1 MEYDSPWM
9 EPDGSC
15 LEKEGNIV
23 RRAIVSV
30 GVFMLLAIQ
39 VPQTG
44 YAAWVRE
51 KTLSLSDV
59 FTTETANPNGTNSYP
74 VDISPEGVVALAAFL
89 ATDPQGVDRVSIVKV
104 ENVRSASPVF
114 STIPGSTITT
124 VDPGRGYTGIVF
136 DASGNLYADYDAGTL
151 RINECSMR
159 KLKADFSGLDTAFGT
174 NGIISPVTEGLDRR
188 VTGIDVDPGYSGTL
202 EQVAAVALFS
212 GLTIAR
218 NFSDGSAGISVIFY
232 KAGLYETYMRSIAFN
247 PSTGSFY
254 MRAKNDVIFVPRTGD
269 DTIDLDG
276 EVILIAHTTDD
287 PYGLVGEDIEFVPHS
302 PKVANSPQIIFN
314 DTLDNTVLVYSIDGS
329 ALYQTI
335 TGTENGGEAFTGPE
349 LGLAEGE
356 DPATGDHLL
365 LINDYE
371 GKKLYIYTSEIPR
384 SAHAWELYY

>member
-1 MEYDSPWM
+1 M
-9 EPDGSC
+9 
-15 LEKEGNIV
+15 
-23 RRAIVSV
+23 RRAIVCV
-30 GVFMLLAIQ
+30 GVFMLLALH
-39 VPQTG
+39 VPQSG
-44 YAAWVRE
+44 YAVWVRE

-74 VDISPEGVVALAAFL
+74 VDISLDGVVALAGFL
-89 ATDPQGVDRVSIVKV
+89 ATDPQGVDNVSIVKV

-124 VDPGRGYTGIVF
+124 VDPGRGYTAIVF
-136 DASGNLYADYDAGTL
+136 DPSGNLYADYDAGGG

-174 NGIISPVTEGLDRR
+174 SGIISPVTVGSDRR
-188 VTGIDVDPGYSGTL
+188 VTGIDVDPGFTGTL
-202 EQVAAVALFS
+202 QQVAAVALES

-218 NFSDGSAGISVIFY
+218 NFSDGSTGISVTFF
-232 KAGLYETYMRSIAFN
+232 KSGLYETYMRSIAFN

-254 MRAKNDVIFVPRTGD
+254 MRAKNDVIFVPRTAD
-269 DTIDLDG
+269 DTVDLDG
-276 EVILIAHTTDD
+276 EVILIPHRTSD
-287 PYGLVGEDIEFVPHS
+287 PWGLVAEDIEFVPHS

-314 DTLDNTVLVYSIDGS
+314 DTLDNMVLVYSIDGS
-329 ALYQTI
+329 TLYQTI
-335 TGTENGGEAFTGPE
+335 TGTENGGEAFSGPE

-371 GKKLYIYTSEIPR
+371 GKKLYIYVSEVPG